1 LDKIVKIFQDPYSL
15 AKEFAGEMIYLI
27 KLSTEKSKPFS
38 VALSGG
44 STPEILFTLLSENYA
59 KSVFWQFV
67 HIFWV
72 DERCVSPDD
81 SESNYGM
88 TRRKLLSNIDIP
100 STNIHRIKGEED
112 PENEVIC
119 YSEEILKFT
128 EKRDGLPLFDLMI
141 LGLGED
147 GHTAS
152 IFPGHME
159 LINSDKI
166 CDVALHPKTLQK
178 RITLTGRVINNADFI
193 TFLVTG
199 KKKEK
204 IVKRI
209 FNKSMDTHNL
219 PASYIVPIYGRLSWF
234 LDREAS
240 SLL

>member
-1 LDKIVKIFQDPYSL
+1 LDKIVKIFPDPYTL
-15 AKEFAGEMIYLI
+15 ATEFAKEMIYLI
-27 KLSTEKSKPFS
+27 EQSVQKSKPFS

-44 STPEILFTLLSENYA
+44 STPEILFTMLSENYA
-59 KSVFWQFV
+59 KSAFWQFV

-88 TRRKLLSNIDIP
+88 TSRKLLCNINIP

-112 PENEVIC
+112 PENEALS
-119 YSEEILKFT
+119 YSDEISKFT
-128 EKRDGLPLFDLMI
+128 EKRDGMPLFDLMI

-152 IFPGHME
+152 IFPGHKE

-166 CDVALHPKTLQK
+166 CDVACHPVTLQK
-178 RITLTGRVINNADFI
+178 RITLTGRVINNSDFI
-193 TFLVTG
+193 AFLVTG

-204 IVKRI
+204 VVAKI
-209 FNKSMDTHNL
+209 FKKSIDTQNL

-234 LDREAS
+234 LDREAGGQ
-240 SLL
+240 L